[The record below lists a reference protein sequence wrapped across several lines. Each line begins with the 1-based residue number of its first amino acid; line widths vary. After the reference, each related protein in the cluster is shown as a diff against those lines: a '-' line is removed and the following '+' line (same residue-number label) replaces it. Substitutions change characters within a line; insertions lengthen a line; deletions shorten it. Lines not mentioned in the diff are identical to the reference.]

1 MERRPDRNCTPERIA
16 RGDERRYVRAMT
28 LDRIVLG
35 YDGSDS
41 AKRALARA
49 AELAGASGT
58 VLVVTAAP
66 LVYANARAGDLV
78 DPQQEEEARRLLTEA
93 RAILAAHGA
102 AVETKDAAGDA
113 GEAIIAA
120 AEEADAEL
128 VVVGT
133 RRRNVAARLLLGSV
147 SMKVVQTAPCDV
159 LVVR

>member
-1 MERRPDRNCTPERIA
+1 VA
-16 RGDERRYVRAMT
+16 

-66 LVYANARAGDLV
+66 LLYNARAGGLV
-78 DPQQEEEARRLLTEA
+78 DPKEEEEALRLLTEA
-93 RAILAAHGA
+93 RALLAAYGA
-102 AVETKDAAGDA
+102 AAETKDAAGDA
-113 GEAIIAA
+113 GEAIIEA
-120 AEEADAEL
+120 AEDADADL

-147 SMKVVQTAPCDV
+147 STKVVHTAPCDV

>member
-66 LVYANARAGDLV
+66 LVYNARAGGLV
-78 DPQQEEEARRLLTEA
+78 DPKEEEEARRLLTEA
-93 RAILAAHGA
+93 RAP
-102 AVETKDAAGDA
+102 
-113 GEAIIAA
+113 
-120 AEEADAEL
+120 
-128 VVVGT
+128 
-133 RRRNVAARLLLGSV
+133 RRPRSRGGNEGCGR
-147 SMKVVQTAPCDV
+147 
-159 LVVR
+159 